1 MIVLQIIIGCRSI
14 LGEIMS
20 NILAISDTHLVA
32 PLANDYSYLFSW
44 DNIPGKDDHLLR
56 DFIIK
61 KFHADWIMNAGFNKS
76 ADAKT
81 INASYGNNTLS
92 LKLNQV
98 LKNATLQLDNEWSS
112 ELYANTINNSV
123 NIYNKN
129 YYSLDLRKLIARAD
143 LVLHAGD
150 FTSQAAYDDLVYLCA
165 VSQCELWSIQ
175 GNNPISKRI
184 RGSNPISKRTQGSNP
199 ISKSIQGN
207 NPISKVSDIPETI
220 FEDWFGI
227 NIGLMHSP
235 LDDYSIYDLNLILP
249 EAAKKAESVVMANT
263 GEVGADVLVFGH
275 IHHPVVKS
283 IRDGKGNRRLLLCPG
298 TGSSRGLRDVSPPRP
313 TVALLECFNG
323 SISSVEIIAVDWPE

>member
-20 NILAISDTHLVA
+20 NILAISDMHLVA

-61 KFHADWIMNAGFNKS
+61 KFHADWIMKAGFNKS

-81 INASYGNNTLS
+81 INSSYGNNTLS

-98 LKNATLQLDNEWSS
+98 LKNATLQLDNGLSS

-123 NIYNKN
+123 KIYNKN
-129 YYSLDLRKLIARAD
+129 YYALDLRKLIARAD

-175 GNNPISKRI
+175 GNNPISKSI
-184 RGSNPISKRTQGSNP
+184 QGSNA

-207 NPISKVSDIPETI
+207 NPISKISDVPETI

-235 LDDYSIYDLNLILP
+235 CDYNYLIYDLNIILP

-313 TVALLECFNG
+313 TAAMLECFNG
-323 SISSVEIIAVDWPE
+323 SISSVEIITVDWPQ